1 MLFVYI
7 LLFAA
12 YDVNSTEW
20 RESMSIEKYTAI
32 ILSAGSGSRMKSDI
46 PKQYMELSGVPV
58 IYYSIK
64 AFEESPVDDI
74 VIVCGAS
81 DIEYFRTSIVDKYG
95 FKKIKAIVA
104 GGKERY
110 NSVYEG
116 LKAAEGADYVLIH
129 DGARPLVD
137 ADIIERSMQ
146 AVHKS
151 KACVV
156 GMPVKDTI
164 KVADENGFSAGTPDR
179 KYLWQTQTPQSFSYK
194 LLAEAYDRLYNDMQ
208 SGKKVPS
215 ITDDA
220 MIIEY
225 ASDTKVML
233 VEGAYT
239 NIKVTTPEDMGVAEV
254 LLKKSKKS

>member
-1 MLFVYI
+1 M
-7 LLFAA
+7 
-12 YDVNSTEW
+12 
-20 RESMSIEKYTAI
+20 SMEKYTAI

-46 PKQYMELSGVPV
+46 PKQYMELSGAPV
-58 IYYSIK
+58 IYYSIE
-64 AFEESPVDDI
+64 AFEKSSVDDI

-81 DIEYFRTSIVDKYG
+81 DIEYFKSAIVDKYG
-95 FKKIKAIVA
+95 FKKIKIIVA

-110 NSVYEG
+110 NSVFEG

-129 DGARPLVD
+129 DGARPMVD
-137 ADIIERSMQ
+137 VDIIERSMQ
-146 AVHKS
+146 TVREN

-164 KVADENGFSAGTPDR
+164 KVTDENGFSVKTLNR
-179 KYLWQTQTPQSFSYK
+179 NCLWQIQTPQSFSYK
-194 LLAEAYDRLYNDMQ
+194 LLADAYDRLFNDME
-208 SGKKVPS
+208 SGKNVPS

-225 ASDTKVML
+225 ASDTKVRL
-233 VEGAYT
+233 LEGSYD
-239 NIKVTTPEDMGVAEV
+239 NIKVTTPEDMSIAEV

>member
-1 MLFVYI
+1 MD
-7 LLFAA
+7 A
-12 YDVNSTEW
+12 
-20 RESMSIEKYTAI
+20 EKYTAI

-46 PKQYMELSGVPV
+46 PKQYMELAGKPV

-74 VIVCGAS
+74 VIVCGSS
-81 DIEYFRTSIVDKYG
+81 DIEYFKSAIVDKYG

-104 GGKERY
+104 GGRERY

-129 DGARPLVD
+129 DGARPMVD
-137 ADIIERSMQ
+137 TAIIERAMQ
-146 AVHKS
+146 AVCES

-164 KVADENGFSAGTPDR
+164 KIADENGYSAGTPDR
-179 KYLWQTQTPQSFSYK
+179 KYLWQIQTPQSFSYK
-194 LLAEAYDRLYNDMQ
+194 ILADAYSRLFTDMKADRN
-208 SGKKVPS
+208 VPA

-225 ASDTKVML
+225 ATDTKVRL
-233 VEGAYT
+233 IEGAYT

-254 LLKKSKKS
+254 FLKKSKKS